1 MSLAETFR
9 TQLADAMRSGDALR
23 RDTLRL
29 VIASLNNAR
38 IAAQHELSEDEVLAV
53 LRREVKQ
60 RRDSIEEYT
69 KGRRPDLVAQEQAE
83 LGVIEAFLPPDVS
96 EEDVRVAAAAVIA
109 EVGASGPGDLG
120 KVMRPLLQRL
130 GGGADGR
137 RANEIVRELL
147 ATG

>member
-1 MSLAETFR
+1 MPLAEIFR
-9 TQLADAMRSGDALR
+9 TQLNEAMRSGDALR

-29 VIASLNNAR
+29 VIASIGNAR
-38 IAAQHELSEDEVLAV
+38 IAAQHELSDDEVLGV
-53 LRREVKQ
+53 LRREAKQ

-69 KGRRPDLVAQEQAE
+69 KGKRLDLVAQEQAE
-83 LGVIEAFLPPDVS
+83 LEIIESYLPASVP
-96 EEDVRVAAAAVIA
+96 EEDVRAAAISVIA
-109 EVGASGPGDLG
+109 EVGANGPGDVG

-147 ATG
+147 AAG

>member
-1 MSLAETFR
+1 MPLAETFR
-9 TQLADAMRSGDALR
+9 TQLAEAMRSGDTLR

-29 VIASLNNAR
+29 VIASMNNAR
-38 IAAQHELSEDEVLAV
+38 IAAQHDLSEDEVVAV

-69 KGRRPDLVAQEQAE
+69 KGRRLDLVAQEQAE
-83 LGVIEAFLPPDVS
+83 LGIIEAYLPADVP
-96 EEDVRVAAAAVIA
+96 EEDVRAAAAAVIA

-130 GGGADGR
+130 GGGVDGR

-147 ATG
+147 TTG

>member
-1 MSLAETFR
+1 MSVAETFR
-9 TQLADAMRSGDALR
+9 TQLVEAMRSGDTLR

-29 VIASLNNAR
+29 VIASINNAR
-38 IAAQHELSEDEVLAV
+38 IAAQHDLSDDEVVAV

-69 KGRRPDLVAQEQAE
+69 KGQRPDLVAQEQAE
-83 LGVIEAFLPPDVS
+83 LGIIEAYLPAVPA
-96 EEDVRVAAAAVIA
+96 EEDVRAAAVAVIA
-109 EVGASGPGDLG
+109 EVGAAGPGDLG

-130 GGGADGR
+130 GGGVDGR

-147 ATG
+147 TGG

>member
-9 TQLADAMRSGDALR
+9 TQLAEAMRAGDTLR

-29 VIASLNNAR
+29 VIASINNAR
-38 IAAQHELSEDEVLAV
+38 IAAQRDLSDDDVVAV

-69 KGRRPDLVAQEQAE
+69 KGRRLDLVAQEQAE
-83 LGVIEAFLPPDVS
+83 LGIIEAYLPADVP
-96 EEDVRVAAAAVIA
+96 EEDVRAAAAAVIA

-130 GGGADGR
+130 GGGVDGR

-147 ATG
+147 TTG

>member
-1 MSLAETFR
+1 MSIAETFR
-9 TQLADAMRSGDALR
+9 TQLAEAMRSGDTLR

-29 VIASLNNAR
+29 VIASMNNAR
-38 IAAQHELSEDEVLAV
+38 IAAQHDLSDAEVVAV

-69 KGRRPDLVAQEQAE
+69 KGRRLDLVAQEQAE
-83 LGVIEAFLPPDVS
+83 LAIIETYLPADVP
-96 EEDVRVAAAAVIA
+96 EEDVRAAAAAVIA
-109 EVGASGPGDLG
+109 EVGASGPADLG

-130 GGGADGR
+130 GGGVDGR

>member
-9 TQLADAMRSGDALR
+9 TQLAEAMRSGDTLR
-23 RDTLRL
+23 RDTMRL
-29 VIASLNNAR
+29 LIASLSNAR
-38 IAAQHELSEDEVLAV
+38 IAAQHDLSDDEVIGV

-69 KGRRPDLVAQEQAE
+69 KGRRLDLVAQEQAE
-83 LGVIEAFLPPDVS
+83 LGIIEAYLPADVP
-96 EEDVRVAAAAVIA
+96 EEDVRAAAAAVIA
-109 EVGASGPGDLG
+109 EVGASGPGDVG

-130 GGGADGR
+130 GGAVDGR

-147 ATG
+147 AAG

>member
-29 VIASLNNAR
+29 VIASMNNAR
-38 IAAQHELSEDEVLAV
+38 IAAQHDLSDDEVLAV

-83 LGVIEAFLPPDVS
+83 LGVIEAYLPPDVS
-96 EEDVRVAAAAVIA
+96 EEDVRAAAAAVIA